1 MTATPTPPGSVS
13 GTVWDVDSAALSG
26 VAVSAT
32 SAQLSEPRVTAT
44 GQNGSYK
51 LPYLPAGDYD
61 VVFELEGYRTT
72 TRGVR
77 ISGGSTVLIDVKLE
91 SAEPSEEIVVT

>member
-13 GTVWDVDSAALSG
+13 GMVTDVDRAPLSG

-32 SAQLSEPRVTAT
+32 SAQLAESRVTTT
-44 GQNGSYK
+44 GPNGAYK
-51 LPYLPAGDYD
+51 LPYLPAGDYE
-61 VVFELEGYRTT
+61 VVFELEGYRTL
-72 TRGVR
+72 TRAVH
-77 ISGGSTVLIDVKLE
+77 ISGGLPVLVDVTLE